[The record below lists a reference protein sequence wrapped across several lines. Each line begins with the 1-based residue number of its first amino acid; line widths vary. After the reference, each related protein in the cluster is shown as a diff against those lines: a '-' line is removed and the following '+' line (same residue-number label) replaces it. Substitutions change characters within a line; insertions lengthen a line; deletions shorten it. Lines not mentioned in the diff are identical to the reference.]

1 MKLLIFYDIVKT
13 KDRNNIVEILENYGF
28 YRLQFSVYIG
38 NVKSN
43 KVDTLSVE
51 LSSKIRETDLLYI
64 VPFTE
69 SAYKNVQTL
78 GESKQ
83 AIFMTVKRNE
93 FDFEDIVIWIS
104 NRQNIKYN
112 K

>member
-13 KDRNNIVEILENYGF
+13 KDRNNVVEILENYAF

-43 KVDTLSVE
+43 KVHTLSLE

-69 SAYKNVQTL
+69 SAYKNIQTL

-83 AIFMTVKRNE
+83 AILMTVKRNE
-93 FDFEDIVIWIS
+93 FDFEDIVI
-104 NRQNIKYN
+104 
-112 K
+112 